1 MWRRGWGRGKKTWRP
16 VSLLQSFSQLMEDL
30 YKEERGSTGVVTA
43 GPSELLS
50 CLNWTFFLCDF
61 ETPHP
66 YLRYSSA
73 TRGGWIW
80 GSLRSLSVLTF
91 AESWVTNETRHKYES
106 RNVPSKRNSSSS
118 CVKPFRQ
125 PHLIAHQVGIMYYL
139 AAFRSSYKWSPPKLH
154 QASRQNAA
162 F

>member
-1 MWRRGWGRGKKTWRP
+1 MWRREWGRGKNTWRP
-16 VSLLQSFSQLMEDL
+16 VSLLHSFPQLMEDL
-30 YKEERGSTGVVTA
+30 YKEERDSTRVVMA

-50 CLNWTFFLCDF
+50 CLNRTFFLCDF
-61 ETPHP
+61 ETPRP
-66 YLRYSSA
+66 YLTYSPM

-91 AESWVTNETRHKYES
+91 AESWVTNETRHKYAS

-118 CVKPFRQ
+118 RVKPFRQ
-125 PHLIAHQVGIMYYL
+125 PQAGIVYYL

-162 F
+162 FQD